1 MRLSRSKASET
12 IAPAPVFVLVE
23 PQMGENIGA
32 AARAMLNF
40 GISGLRL
47 VAPRDGWPNEKAG
60 ATAAGASVVIDRAQ
74 VFETTSEALADCNYV
89 LATTARGRETAQ
101 PVFAPQ
107 EAAQELREQMAKG
120 ARCAV
125 LFGGER
131 SGLTSDDV
139 ARADA
144 ILSIPVNPAFA
155 SLNLAQAVMVIAY
168 EWSRE
173 SGYSTVETPLVDE
186 PAASRRDLDGLWAH
200 LESELDEAGYFF
212 PPEKRTGMAR
222 NLRAAFTRA
231 GFTEQEVHSLR
242 GVIKAL
248 SNKRRS
254 AK

>member
-1 MRLSRSKASET
+1 
-12 IAPAPVFVLVE
+12 
-23 PQMGENIGA
+23 
-32 AARAMLNF
+32 MLNF
-40 GISGLRL
+40 GVSGLRL

-74 VFETTSEALADCNYV
+74 VFETTSDALADCNYV

-101 PVFAPQ
+101 PVLAPQ
-107 EAAQELREQMAKG
+107 EAASELREQMAKG

-168 EWSRE
+168 EWSRK
-173 SGYSTVETPLVDE
+173 SGYSTVETPLSDE
-186 PAASRRDLDGLWAH
+186 PAANRRDLDGLWTH
-200 LESELDEAGYFF
+200 LETELDEAGYFF

-222 NLRAAFTRA
+222 NLRAAITRA
-231 GFTEQEVHSLR
+231 GFTQQEVHSLR

-248 SNKRRS
+248 ANKRRS